1 MRLQMAETRPL
12 LSAADQNLKT
22 ILGAGIAIGFVGQQS
37 AQSGVAR
44 YVASL
49 HEPLEQVLAN

>member
-1 MRLQMAETRPL
+1 MAGTRPL

-49 HEPLEQVLAN
+49 HEPFEQVLAN